1 MFLVEFSGFRYF
13 SNMTQGVLL
22 FGGVATRN
30 ILLGKLKERLEVDTV
45 NVIKIRSLADFRQ
58 NRDALQLE
66 SVYGGKWFVEVDVKA
81 LSEKD
86 LGNLMN
92 MINQPNAF
100 YYFYVEDF
108 KDYNRISKMVEFKG
122 LPYMLVWDVSRLEDV
137 DMKWFVS
144 EIVSKEFKGNKKK
157 INTFLKSNFGKF
169 MVTEYRYVPEKLF
182 SFLEGVV
189 RGEFAVPFKNLN
201 RKMMIEEIGL
211 GSISPTYLLMRLLLV
226 DLGRVSVP
234 KSSKKYGIYTEVNRA
249 FMYHER
255 VMKRALKIEKE
266 IFDIFFS
273 LQYIYNTR
281 GIVTMLVKGLDD
293 LIELKQMQYVGD
305 ITAYN
310 LNDLDDTDFKRYK
323 AWFRAITT
331 RVTLDD
337 ILELRLLLK
346 DRDNYSY
353 YETEWFLLVV
363 SRYIKSKIIRG
374 VEHDKNNEDIW
385 SSVKDKNRSN
395 GERGVISV

>member
-1 MFLVEFSGFRYF
+1 MGFSGFRYF

-30 ILLGKLKERLEVDTV
+30 ILLGKLKERLEVDNV
-45 NVIKIRSLADFRQ
+45 NIIKIRSLADFRQ

-86 LGNLMN
+86 LGSLMN
-92 MINQPNAF
+92 MINQSNAF

-108 KDYNRISKMVEFKG
+108 KDYNRISNMVEFKG
-122 LPYMLVWDVSRLEDV
+122 LPYMLVWDVSRLEEV

-144 EIVSKEFKGNKKK
+144 EIVFKEFKGNKKE
-157 INTFLKSNFGKF
+157 INTFLKSPFGKF
-169 MVTEYRYVPEKLF
+169 IVTEYRYVPEKLF

-189 RGEFAVPFKNLN
+189 RGEFVVSFKNLN

-234 KSSKKYGIYTEVNRA
+234 KSSKKYGVYTEDDRA

-255 VMKRALKIEKE
+255 VMKRVLKFEKE

-310 LNDLDDTDFKRYK
+310 LSKLDDTDFKRYK

-353 YETEWFLLVV
+353 YETEWFLLTV
-363 SRYIKSKIIRG
+363 SRYIKSRIIRG

-385 SSVKDKNRSN
+385 SSVKGKS
-395 GERGVISV
+395 GSYGGSGVISV